1 VRVVV
6 ILSVLAVW
14 LGPDAVAEAK
24 GVTLQPDRVPGMC
37 VTLAGPQGESVSLPC
52 DGSARQNFGLPETG
66 VAGPITQDGLC
77 LAVEDDNNYPPI
89 LAKPCDGSPEQT
101 WTLSEERA
109 VRNGVGRCLSLLGA
123 SSRTGEI
130 VFGAR
135 CPTDWSAQTW
145 LLKPG
150 TVTNVIEASLESK
163 SRPGMCI
170 GHNSW
175 LGLYPC
181 SDGYGQVLSFDAK
194 APGQIRMKS
203 SCFAGGLAFG
213 TLGLS
218 ECHNNGWQRWTLLE
232 SGEVANEL
240 LECITLTSEN
250 GRDVLRALGCD
261 GKPDQVWAVRR
272 KPTTE

>member
-1 VRVVV
+1 MRVAVV
-6 ILSVLAVW
+6 LSVLAIW
-14 LGPDAVAEAK
+14 LAPDAMAQAK

-37 VTLAGPQGESVSLPC
+37 VTLAGREGESISLPC
-52 DGSARQNFGLPETG
+52 DGSARQNFVLPERG
-66 VAGPITQDGLC
+66 VAGAITQDGLC
-77 LAVEDDNNYPPI
+77 LAVEDDNNFPPI
-89 LAKPCDGSPEQT
+89 LAEACDGSPEQT
-101 WTLSEERA
+101 WTVSELRE
-109 VRNGVGRCLSLLGA
+109 VRNGVSRCLSLLGT

-130 VFGAR
+130 VYGAR
-135 CPTDWSAQTW
+135 CPTDWPAQQW
-145 LLKPG
+145 ILKPG
-150 TVTNVIEASLESK
+150 VATSVIEASLESK
-163 SRPGMCI
+163 TRPGMCI

-181 SDGYGQVLSFDAK
+181 TDNYGQVLSFDMK
-194 APGQIRMKS
+194 TPGQIRMKS
-203 SCFAGGLAFG
+203 SCFAGGFAGG

-261 GKPDQVWAVRR
+261 GKPDQTWTVRM
-272 KPTTE
+272 KPSAE